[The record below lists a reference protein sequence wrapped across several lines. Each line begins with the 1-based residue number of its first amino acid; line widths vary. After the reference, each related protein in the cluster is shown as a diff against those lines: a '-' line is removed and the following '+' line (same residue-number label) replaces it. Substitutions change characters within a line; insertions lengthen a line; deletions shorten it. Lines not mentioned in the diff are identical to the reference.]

1 MSEDEE
7 RPWTVGRALE
17 WTAGYLRRK
26 GDESPRLAA
35 TRLLTHATGLER
47 LELYLDLER
56 PLAAEELA
64 VLRDA
69 VTRRAKGEPLQYI
82 AGSAPFRYLTVQ
94 VEPGVLIPR
103 PETEVLVS
111 EALAL
116 LPPAAPR
123 PAAWSAEA
131 AQQEAAAV
139 AELKARLAEAGA
151 GAAGAGGKEPA
162 VPDAAGAAGEE
173 VGGPAV
179 GGEAEAGEGS
189 PAAPSA
195 MPGAA
200 DGAEPLLVA
209 DLCTGSGCIACAVAS
224 ERPDARVIAVD
235 VAPEAV
241 ALARRNAEELGLADT
256 VRVLQGDLGAPVPE
270 RYLGRFDLVVSNP
283 PYVPTAVLATLGR
296 EVAAFEPALALDGG
310 ADGLE
315 LFRPLLAWA
324 LRALKP
330 GGGFACELHE
340 TCLDVA
346 CALAMEAGLS
356 GVRAVEDLAG
366 RPRVLV
372 ARR

>member
-17 WTAGYLRRK
+17 WTAGYLGRK

-69 VTRRAKGEPLQYI
+69 VARRAKGEPLQYI

-151 GAAGAGGKEPA
+151 VAAGPDGEEPA
-162 VPDAAGAAGEE
+162 GAVAPAAAGEE
-173 VGGPAV
+173 EGGVAV
-179 GGEAEAGEGS
+179 GGGAEAGAGS
-189 PAAPSA
+189 PTA
-195 MPGAA
+195 PGAA
-200 DGAEPLLVA
+200 EGAEPEPLLVA
-209 DLCTGSGCIACAVAS
+209 DLCTGSGCVACAVAS
-224 ERPDARVIAVD
+224 ERPDTRVIAVD

-241 ALARRNAEELGLADT
+241 ALARRNAEGLGLAET

-324 LRALKP
+324 LRALKL

-340 TCLDVA
+340 TCLDAA
-346 CALAMEAGLS
+346 CALAAEAGLS